1 MSQIERTIRL
11 SQTIT
16 PFGVGAI
23 YDILGESLVAC
34 DTSYWRGRGD
44 RIDSPRLAN
53 YLSVDHLKIPP
64 SKPSIFG
71 ESRSG
76 GLPFFRFPSWLF
88 CSSCRRMYFWRPE
101 MEEAGQSPECSH
113 CGGRQLVPMRFIM
126 VCENG
131 HMSDVPWD
139 RWAHSQPKGPNQK
152 QCQSKKLKFVSR
164 SDIGGGLRS
173 LEIHCRD
180 CGASRNLSGITQ
192 EDRVKAIPGITC
204 FGKQPW
210 QSSAKAEDCD
220 CTPQVVQRG
229 ASNVHYPSICSGI
242 DIPPF
247 SKHEVYAGVTRE
259 VTNHAHFNVVTSTN
273 DDLVRERVAGTIAD
287 DVGCETDLV
296 LEIAE
301 REEAEREGIPHPH
314 SSEESEDLEVEE
326 WKAFITP
333 DPDQTERDR
342 FVTEHVNFLS
352 TELQSDSFLH
362 LSELIDHVVIA
373 RKLREVRALTGFHR
387 YRPGEGGGEESTSKK
402 VLPDCGAG
410 LDWLPAIEVFGEGVF
425 LSLEESRLRTWE
437 NREKIRERV
446 QPLEDRRKDSVYGP
460 ILSEGSPR
468 FVLLHTLAH
477 LLIRQLAFECG
488 YSSSSLRER
497 VYCSPADSDPPMS
510 GILIYT
516 AAGDVEGTLGG
527 LARQGEPP
535 RLARTLLS
543 ALQRGS
549 WCSSDPICAERE
561 SQGMDGM
568 NLGACHSCT
577 LLSETSCTNMNLL
590 LDRVLLTGEHGDI
603 PGFFEAP
610 LTLALENSSLRA
622 TSA

>member
-1 MSQIERTIRL
+1 MSKIERTIRL

-23 YDILGESLVAC
+23 YDILGESLVSC
-34 DTSYWRGRGD
+34 DTTYWKGRGEK
-44 RIDSPRLAN
+44 IEAPRLAN
-53 YLSVDHLKIPP
+53 YLNVDHLRIPP

-71 ESRSG
+71 SSSG
-76 GLPFFRFPSWLF
+76 GNLPFFRFPSWLF
-88 CSSCRRMYFWRPE
+88 CSACRRMYFWRPR
-101 MEEAGQSPECSH
+101 MEKEGKAPECSH

-139 RWAHSQPKGPNQK
+139 RWAHSKPKDQNQK
-152 QCQSKKLKFVSR
+152 QCESKKLSFISR
-164 SDIGGGLRS
+164 SDLGGGLRS
-173 LEIHCRD
+173 LEIRCRE
-180 CGASRNLSGITQ
+180 CKARRNLSGITQ
-192 EDRVKAIPGITC
+192 ENRVNGIPGIYC

-210 QSSAKAEDCD
+210 QRTTKAVDCD

-229 ASNVHYPSICSGI
+229 ATNVHYPSLCSGI

-247 SKHEVYAGVTRE
+247 SRYEVYGDVSRQ
-259 VTNHAHFNVVTSTN
+259 VTSHEKFDVITGV
-273 DDLVRERVAGTIAD
+273 DDGYIREKISEMIAED
-287 DVGCETDLV
+287 IGCSPDRV

-301 REEAEREGIPHPH
+301 REEAERQGIPQP
-314 SSEESEDLEVEE
+314 SEGEEDLEVEE
-326 WKAFITP
+326 WKAFISP
-333 DPDQTERDR
+333 DPAQTERDR
-342 FVTEHVNFLS
+342 FVTDHVDFLDG
-352 TELQSDSFLH
+352 ELQSEAFEK
-362 LSELIDHVVIA
+362 LSRLIDRVVIA
-373 RKLREVRALTGFHR
+373 RKLREIRALTGFYR
-387 YRPGEGGGEESTSKK
+387 YRPGGRDEDSESQK
-402 VLPDCGAG
+402 VAPDCGGG

-425 LSLEESRLRTWE
+425 LSLKEEELRQWE
-437 NREKIRERV
+437 KNDKV
-446 QPLEDRRKDSVYGP
+446 QRRIEPLEDRRLDSVYGP
-460 ILSEGSPR
+460 ILTEATPR

-497 VYCSPADSDPPMS
+497 IYCNPADSDTPMA
-510 GILIYT
+510 GLLVYT
-516 AAGDVEGTLGG
+516 AAGDVQGTLGG

-549 WCSSDPICAERE
+549 WCSSDPICAE
-561 SQGMDGM
+561 SNGQGMEGM
-568 NLGACHSCT
+568 NLGACHSCA

-590 LDRVLLTGEHGDI
+590 LDRVLVTGEQGNI
-603 PGFFEAP
+603 PGFFEDP
-610 LTLALENSSLRA
+610 LTLALENSSLNI